1 MTDPCI
7 LEQAGPAGKDFP
19 LLERDQQLAVPAKT
33 KERPTRLTRR
43 ASGPPLRHERGAERC
58 ANLIWG
64 NREPDNQMT
73 KRSEPRSATPAA
85 FTRTPRR
92 IDCAL
97 QSGNAR
103 RSWKKQQKKTIAIR
117 ENMARLRE
125 LRLAKEAEAGR
136 TEVSTG
142 NRPAKAKP
150 KKRFR

>member
-1 MTDPCI
+1 VTDPCI

-73 KRSEPRSATPAA
+73 KRSEPRSAP
-85 FTRTPRR
+85 PPP
-92 IDCAL
+92 
-97 QSGNAR
+97 SP
-103 RSWKKQQKKTIAIR
+103 
-117 ENMARLRE
+117 EH
-125 LRLAKEAEAGR
+125 LAE
-136 TEVSTG
+136 
-142 NRPAKAKP
+142 
-150 KKRFR
+150 